1 MLQAKGKDPG
11 KARIS
16 VSNSWLHETPQIESE
31 CEKCCDI
38 YGKKKHSYGSLIRRV
53 TRNPT
58 GTSMWRQLCLNE
70 LTVRMTEI
78 VSVSFEVE
86 KQNH

>member
-1 MLQAKGKDPG
+1 MLQAKGKDRG

-16 VSNSWLHETPQIESE
+16 ASDSWLHEMPQRESE
-31 CEKCCDI
+31 I
-38 YGKKKHSYGSLIRRV
+38 YGEDFHSHDSLFRQV

-70 LTVRMTEI
+70 LMIWMTEI

-86 KQNH
+86 NQNH